1 MSRHHFD
8 VDEKRAVTV
17 GYDRPM
23 GTFYAQLWDRD
34 HDDDFDFGS
43 PAAVV
48 GYHDAE
54 KIPPLAGRVRAVPG
68 QERRGARQL
77 HAARVERAPLPD
89 EIFLKLSREGEP
101 LDRR

>member
-34 HDDDFDFGS
+34 YDDDFDFGS
-43 PAAVV
+43 PKAVV

-54 KIPPLAGRVRAVPG
+54 KIPPIAGEYGPYPVKSVEALDNYTQRAWNI
-68 QERRGARQL
+68 
-77 HAARVERAPLPD
+77 PLPD
-89 EIFLKLSREGEP
+89 EIFFALSKEGEP